1 MEKKREELK
10 LLFRDG
16 ARPIG
21 QDFADLID
29 SSPNKADDV
38 ISNDLV
44 LGSFADTPQSGAMR
58 FEGGKVQV
66 FDGGWKDISGGNTF
80 FTLVGTSDI
89 QYSAG
94 KVGIGFTAG
103 AALTQILEVGN
114 PGVTTT
120 QMARLGRALVGQ
132 LQGLGAMFSH
142 QDHGTATNYA
152 VGQLSN
158 GETKVNAAAAGTVT
172 LNIGNQSA
180 LAITTNRETVIG
192 KGVTSILTL
201 NPPAQPGH
209 PNGAVDLVLH
219 VQGDAIKSSGGSSW
233 ATGSDE
239 RLKKDIHGFHDGL
252 PEIRK
257 VRTVKFKYNGKCGTT
272 NGREQIGIIGQE
284 MEQVFPYMVWKAK
297 GRLEEN
303 APEAEDIRIFDS
315 SPLIFVLVNAIKEL
329 DAKVQSLEK
338 SARHEQ
344 VN

>member
-1 MEKKREELK
+1 MEKKRDELK

-29 SSPNKADDV
+29 SSPNKSDDV

-44 LGSFADTPQSGAMR
+44 LGSFTDTPQSGAMR

-80 FTLVGTSDI
+80 FTQVGVSDI

-103 AALTQILEVGN
+103 GALTQILEVGN

-132 LQGLGAMFSH
+132 LSGLGAMFSH
-142 QDHGTATNYA
+142 QSHGTTTNYA

-158 GETKVNAAAAGTVT
+158 GETKVNTPTGGTIT
-172 LNIGNQSA
+172 LNVNNQSA
-180 LAITTNRETVIG
+180 FAVTANRETVIG
-192 KGVTSILTL
+192 KDTISILTL
-201 NPPAQPGH
+201 NPPVQAGH
-209 PNGAVDLVLH
+209 AAADLVLH
-219 VQGDAIKSSGGSSW
+219 VQGDAIKSSGGANW

-257 VRTVKFKYNGKCGTT
+257 VRTVKFKYNGKCGTP

-303 APEAEDIRIFDS
+303 APEADDIRIFDS

-338 SARHEQ
+338 SAQHE
-344 VN
+344 